1 MAAMQTVEIADG
13 NDGAGDVGGQNP
25 AADQVELVG
34 HHVFF
39 GPMRRDRGG
48 FGPHG
53 QGAAFY
59 GHEDLNDF
67 SHGPLKG
74 AVACGAGQFDK
85 FLPVRPLYMAKS
97 DTNQTVLIIDPSG
110 VITRV
115 LTVMLTELGWGPVE
129 TVPTPVEAL
138 TQLREK
144 RFGLVLTD
152 WATEPMDA
160 GEFMKS
166 LRADAALA
174 AIPVMIVT
182 GNPDPSQYILAN
194 DAGADAYAL
203 VPFDI
208 ETLALKLDQIRLR
221 KLLSPS

>member
-1 MAAMQTVEIADG
+1 MP
-13 NDGAGDVGGQNP
+13 GGSIG
-25 AADQVELVG
+25 QVFRV
-34 HHVFF
+34 
-39 GPMRRDRGG
+39 
-48 FGPHG
+48 
-53 QGAAFY
+53 QAF
-59 GHEDLNDF
+59 
-67 SHGPLKG
+67 
-74 AVACGAGQFDK
+74 
-85 FLPVRPLYMAKS
+85 YMAKS

-115 LTVMLTELGWGPVE
+115 LTVMLTELGWGPIE
-129 TVPTPVEAL
+129 TVPTPVDAL

-152 WATEPMDA
+152 WAIEPMDA
-160 GEFMKS
+160 GEFMRS
-166 LRADAALA
+166 TRADAALA

-203 VPFDI
+203 VPFDV

>member
-1 MAAMQTVEIADG
+1 MAAMQTVEIADR
-13 NDGAGDVGGQNP
+13 DDRARDVGGQGP
-25 AADQVELVG
+25 AADQMEVLG
-34 HHVFF
+34 HHVFM
-39 GPMRRDRGG
+39 GSKRRERGG

-53 QGAAFY
+53 QGAAFH

-67 SHGPLKG
+67 SHRPLKG
-74 AVACGAGQFDK
+74 AMPCREGQLDK
-85 FLPVRPLYMAKS
+85 FLALRPLSMAKS
-97 DTNQTVLIIDPSG
+97 DTNQSVLIIDPSG

-115 LTVMLTELGWGPVE
+115 LTVMLIELGWGPVE

-182 GNPDPSQYILAN
+182 GNPDPTQYILAN
-194 DAGADAYAL
+194 DAGANAYAL
-203 VPFDI
+203 VSFDV